1 MEYIYLLTNPFMPG
15 LVKIGKTTTHPNQR
29 IGELKT
35 TGVPGDFEIEC
46 AFVVDDCTRRERVIH
61 QALSKYR
68 IPKREFF
75 QIEVDAALRVILPL
89 LGSFTIH
96 EAKSTHR
103 IEALDLK
110 LREQEERERLK
121 REERDRYARLKAETE
136 RNARQAFLLR
146 KAEREA
152 EVKRQMDSELVQ
164 LDQWY
169 ERTIESELPKAQ
181 LLSTSISMGFVTLVA
196 LVIADVEKPAFVV
209 KAVIAGALI
218 GGWALKKFLD
228 HMRLRS
234 QKFSILQSRYQ
245 SAREKLFFTEIDCAN
260 CLQHLRLKRYQFLV
274 GSSYLEFDCPR
285 CGNALPVNG
294 RGAS

>member
-29 IGELKT
+29 KDELQT
-35 TGVPGDFEIEC
+35 TGVPGKFEIEC

-61 QALSKYR
+61 QALAKYR

-89 LGSFTIH
+89 LGSFTVH

-103 IEALDLK
+103 IEEIDLK

-121 REERDRYARLKAETE
+121 REERERYTRLKAETE
-136 RNARQAFLLR
+136 RNARQAFLIR

-152 EVKRQMDSELVQ
+152 EVERQMNSELAQ
-164 LDQWY
+164 LDKWY
-169 ERTIESELPKAQ
+169 EGTIESEFPKAP
-181 LLSTSISMGFVTLVA
+181 LLVTSFSMGLVTLVA
-196 LVIADVEKPAFVV
+196 LVIVDVEKPEFAV

-218 GGWALKKFLD
+218 GGWSLKKFLD
-228 HMRLRS
+228 HARIRS
-234 QKFSILQSRYQ
+234 RKFIALQIQYQ
-245 SAREKLFFTEIDCAN
+245 TERGKLVFTEINCAS
-260 CLQHLRLKRYQFLV
+260 CHQHLRLKRYQCLV
-274 GSSYLEFDCPR
+274 GSAYLEFNCPR
-285 CGNALPVNG
+285 CGSALQVNS
-294 RGAS
+294 RSVS